1 MSQKTKQKS
10 IMSHVT
16 SKKVL
21 ESNKVA
27 LKSYGQYKKTSD
39 LIDRTNYALG
49 KKPTFRADT
58 GSTLNFKINRYAIS
72 STTA

>member
-10 IMSHVT
+10 IMSQVV
-16 SKKVL
+16 SEKVL

-39 LIDRTNYALG
+39 LIDRTNYVLG